1 MQKLKINCLTKDY
14 LCLQA
19 SVFAGNTGLA
29 WQARQQF
36 MHAPGITSFEVSP
49 FTGKVFIGLDRHIFM
64 QGGANT
70 EAMALMQDYFPAL
83 VASQGFQRVYRTL
96 H

>member
-1 MQKLKINCLTKDY
+1 
-14 LCLQA
+14 
-19 SVFAGNTGLA
+19 
-29 WQARQQF
+29 
-36 MHAPGITSFEVSP
+36 VSP